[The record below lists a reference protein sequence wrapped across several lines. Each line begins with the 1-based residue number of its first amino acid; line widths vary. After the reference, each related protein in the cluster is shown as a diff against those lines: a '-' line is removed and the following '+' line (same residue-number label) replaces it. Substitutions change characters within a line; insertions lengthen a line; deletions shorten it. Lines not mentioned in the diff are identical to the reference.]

1 MSWLVFHTAA
11 VSLICW
17 GGVHQFL
24 LSMDA
29 ILRLL
34 EGLRRDELVWLNT
47 YLTGRLRALP
57 PPTTA
62 AAPVQ
67 MPSAPTRAN
76 TACDPGGELPAAA
89 LAERVGDF
97 NMSMDPWERTG
108 AQHTCTRRY
117 YLFKDIFSYDPTT
130 LPFPPLELAR
140 LQLLEQRTGLL
151 IQGQRLWDALEKRR
165 HL

>member
-1 MSWLVFHTAA
+1 
-11 VSLICW
+11 
-17 GGVHQFL
+17 
-24 LSMDA
+24 MDA
-29 ILRLL
+29 VLRLL

-67 MPSAPTRAN
+67 IPFTPTRTNA
-76 TACDPGGELPAAA
+76 ASDPGGALPAAA
-89 LAERVGDF
+89 RAERVGDF

-108 AQHTCTRRY
+108 ARRRGRYHTCTRRY
-117 YLFKDIFSYDPTT
+117 CLSKDIFSYDLRT
-130 LPFPPLELAR
+130 LLFPPLEAAR
-140 LQLLEQRTGLL
+140 LRRLELRTGLL
-151 IQGQRLWDALEKRR
+151 MQGLRLRVALEKRH